1 MNESSSLHNT
11 LNPWRIYAFGGI
23 LLVVFMLYAVRLY
36 YYQVVEYDLW
46 MEQADTN
53 RTSRI
58 NIPAQRGIIYDRNGI
73 VLARN
78 IASYNIVITPVNLPD
93 DEGEI
98 QRIYRELSPII
109 DLPVN
114 RSELNQ
120 ETSPYVPCLSN
131 HGITQIVLYGDTNAP
146 YSPVKIKCDVTPEV
160 AMLVK
165 ERSVDWPGV
174 DVEITP
180 LRDYPTGSLTAAVV
194 GYMGPISAATE
205 EYYRGLGFDPNR
217 DKVGYAGI
225 ERAYQDV
232 LAGKNGVRTVER
244 DVAGKVIRDLGE
256 PIPAIPGSNVR
267 VTIDTRLQLAVESI
281 LVDQMDYWNRLLT
294 ENRQMTSGAAIVM
307 NPKTGEILAMVSFP
321 SYENNRL
328 ARFIPATYY
337 NQLVEDARAPLLN
350 HAVGDVLP
358 TGSVFK
364 LVTAVGALNEGVVS
378 PSQIVETPGIINVT
392 ERFAAGAPG
401 RVVPFY
407 DHNWQKGG
415 FGRLD
420 FVHGLAKSSNVY
432 FYKLGGGFGT
442 EVPEGLGICRL
453 GTYAHALGYGNAAE
467 YAESLGMVVNR
478 TRDPNAE
485 GMIIGTGLPDEE
497 YGLVPDPDYK
507 RRSGESWTIGDTY
520 LVSVGQGY
528 VLSTPLQVL
537 ISANVIAADGK
548 LMEPT
553 VLGELVDGEGNIIQ
567 SFEPRVRWDITKDPV
582 IKVYEPEYGLRGCED
597 ADTLERT
604 TVDPWVI
611 KKVQEGM
618 RLAVTDGTLSQPG
631 LGYQDLMNIAV
642 AGKTGTAEYCDKWAI
657 LARGG
662 AVCDRGNWPTH
673 AWTVAY
679 APYDNPEIAVVVFVY
694 NGGEGAT
701 TAGHPIQRIIRAY
714 FQLKAYDSALA
725 SP

>member
-1 MNESSSLHNT
+1 MNESQSFNNT
-11 LNPWRIYAFGGI
+11 INPRRIYFVA
-23 LLVVFMLYAVRLY
+23 VVFLAVFLVYAGRLFI
-36 YYQVVEYDLW
+36 YQVIEFDQWVAL
-46 MEQADTN
+46 ADEN
-53 RTSRI
+53 RTMQSS
-58 NIPAQRGIIYDRNGI
+58 IPAQRGIIYDRNGI

-78 IASYNIVITPVNLPD
+78 IASYNITIVPAELPD
-93 DEGEI
+93 DTGEI
-98 QRIYRELSPII
+98 QRVYRELSPVI
-109 DLPVN
+109 DLPVS
-114 RSELNQ
+114 RSQLSL
-120 ETSPYVPCLSN
+120 ETPYVPCLSD
-131 HGITQIVLYGDTNAP
+131 HGITQIVEYGRTTAP
-146 YSPVKIKCDVTPEV
+146 YSPVRVRCDVSQDI
-160 AMLVK
+160 AMKVK

-180 LRDYPTGSLTAAVV
+180 LRDYPTGALTAAIV

-205 EYYRGLGFDPNR
+205 EYYRSLGFDPNR

-232 LAGKNGVRTVER
+232 LAGTNGVRTVER
-244 DVAGKVIRDLGE
+244 DVAGKIIRDLAE
-256 PIPAIPGSNVR
+256 PIPAVPGRNISL
-267 VTIDTRLQLAVESI
+267 TIDTRLQMAVEAI

-307 NPKTGEILAMVSFP
+307 NPQTGEVLAMVSYP
-321 SYENNRL
+321 TYENNRL
-328 ARFIPATYY
+328 ARFIPASYY
-337 NQLVEDARAPLLN
+337 EQLVEDARAPLLN

-378 PSQIVETPGIINVT
+378 PSQIVETPGILNVT
-392 ERFAAGAPG
+392 ERFAAGDPG

-407 DHNWQKGG
+407 DHNWQRGG

-420 FVHGLAKSSNVY
+420 FVHGLANSSNVY
-432 FYKLGGGFGT
+432 FYKLGGGYQD
-442 EVPEGLGICRL
+442 EVNPGLGICRL
-453 GTYAHALGYGNAAE
+453 GTYAQAMGYGNPSN
-467 YAESLGMVVNR
+467 YAESLGYTVNR
-478 TRDPNAE
+478 SRDPN
-485 GMIIGTGLPDEE
+485 GDGLLIGTGLPDEE
-497 YGLVPDPDYK
+497 YGLMPDPEYK

-537 ISANVIAADGK
+537 ISANVVAANGR

-553 VLGELVDGEGNIIQ
+553 VLKDVMDGEGNMLQ
-567 SFEPRVRWDITKDPV
+567 TFQGRMRWDITQDPV
-582 IKVYEPEYGLRGCED
+582 IKVYEAEYGLRGCED

-604 TVDPWVI
+604 TVEPWVI
-611 KKVQEGM
+611 NKVQEGM
-618 RLAVTDGTLSQPG
+618 RLAVTEGTLSQEG
-631 LGYQDLMNIAV
+631 LGYQDLPNIAV

-657 LARGG
+657 LARDGRI
-662 AVCDRGNWPTH
+662 CDRGDWPTH

-679 APYDNPEIAVVVFVY
+679 APFDNPEIAVVVFVY

-714 FQLKAYDSALA
+714 FQLKAYDNALA
-725 SP
+725 GP